1 MTNLEERI
9 ANLEAKVAYLMA
21 PRSQARVFNAER
33 DAALRQHWEAGL
45 RASEILPLLNA
56 IPGFAPVSSIQS
68 LMQRAIKL
76 KLARP
81 EGWKLHRLAQ
91 SAPKVWSEERR
102 AMLAERINK
111 IPDAELF
118 AALNALPGH
127 PIKSTPAM
135 REKAQHLGFLRG
147 AAPQPPHIW
156 TVARRTFLAQH
167 YGRLAPQTLLEAL
180 RELPGDPI
188 LNAGSIRRAA
198 NRFGYRSAR
207 QPPPDTP
214 PRRIST
220 PRSEPA
226 PEPEPEPQPL
236 TPEEQEAA
244 VASAWARKHAR
255 AMELFGQGKSAEAVS
270 ANIKVPLR
278 EACRLLG
285 EYRHQA
291 AQRKAA

>member
-1 MTNLEERI
+1 
-9 ANLEAKVAYLMA
+9 MA

-33 DAALRQHWEAGL
+33 DAALRQGWEAGL
-45 RASEILPLLNA
+45 RASEILPKLNA
-56 IPGFAPVSSIQS
+56 IPGFAPVSSVQS
-68 LMQRAIKL
+68 LIQRAMKL

-91 SAPKVWSEERR
+91 SAPKVWSGERR

-111 IPDAELF
+111 MPDAELF

-127 PIKSTPAM
+127 PIKNASAM

-167 YGRLAPQTLLEAL
+167 YGRLAPKALLEAL

-188 LNAGSIRRAA
+188 LHVDSIRRAA

-207 QPPPDTP
+207 QLPPPIP
-214 PRRIST
+214 PRRMAA
-220 PRSEPA
+220 PRPEPA
-226 PEPEPEPQPL
+226 PEPDEPPPL

-244 VASAWARKHAR
+244 VAAALERKHAS
-255 AMELFGQGKSAEAVS
+255 AMKMFAQGKSPDAVAAS
-270 ANIKVPLR
+270 IKVPLR

-285 EYRHQA
+285 EYRNQV